1 LSVFAS
7 LIVLAA
13 GSFLVAASAAAAPEA
28 HEAASAGLPQ
38 LDPSSW
44 PSQLFWLALTFG
56 VLYWLMAG
64 KFLPSLGGAI
74 EERRD
79 RVADD
84 LDQAGEFKRQAQD
97 AETAYN
103 KALADARAKA
113 QGIAADTRGEM
124 DKEIAGLQADTDAA
138 LDKQLAA
145 AEARI
150 AKMKTDAAAKVRE
163 AAADTTRAVVEALID
178 EAPTDEAVAK
188 AIAAAA
194 RA

>member
-1 LSVFAS
+1 MSVFAS
-7 LIVLAA
+7 LIATAAA
-13 GSFLVAASAAAAPEA
+13 GVAEA
-28 HEAASAGLPQ
+28 HEEAASAGLPQ

-79 RVADD
+79 RLADD
-84 LDQAGEFKRQAQD
+84 LDQASEFKRQAED
-97 AETAYN
+97 AEAAYN

-113 QGIAADTRGEM
+113 QSIAADTRSEM
-124 DKEIAGLQADTDAA
+124 DEEIAGLQAETETA
-138 LDKQLAA
+138 LEQQLSA

-150 AKMKTDAAAKVRE
+150 AAMKSDAAAKVRE
-163 AAADTTRAVVEALID
+163 AASDTTRAVVEALID
-178 EAPTDEAVAK
+178 EAPTDEAVTK
-188 AIAAAA
+188 AISAVS

>member
-1 LSVFAS
+1 MSVFAN
-7 LIVLAA
+7 LIVTAAA
-13 GSFLVAASAAAAPEA
+13 GAVEA
-28 HEAASAGLPQ
+28 HEEAASAGLPQ

-44 PSQLFWLALTFG
+44 PSQLFWLTLTFG

-79 RVADD
+79 RIADD
-84 LDQAGEFKRQAQD
+84 LDQAAEFKRQAED

-113 QGIAADTRGEM
+113 GAIAADTRGEM
-124 DKEIAGLQADTDAA
+124 DKEIAALQAETDEA
-138 LDKQLAA
+138 LDKQLGA

-150 AKMKTDAAAKVRE
+150 ASMKADASAKVRE
-163 AAADTTRAVVEALID
+163 AASDTTRAVVETLID
-178 EAPTDEAVAK
+178 EAPTDDAVAK
-188 AIAAAA
+188 AIAAV

>member
-1 LSVFAS
+1 MSVFAS
-7 LIVLAA
+7 LIVTAAA
-13 GSFLVAASAAAAPEA
+13 GAAEA
-28 HEAASAGLPQ
+28 HEEAASAGLPQ

-44 PSQLFWLALTFG
+44 PSQLFWLAITFG

-74 EERRD
+74 EERKD
-79 RVADD
+79 RIADD
-84 LDQAGEFKRQAQD
+84 LDQAAEFKRQAED
-97 AETAYN
+97 AEAGYN

-124 DKEIAGLQADTDAA
+124 DKEIAALQAETDAA
-138 LDKQLAA
+138 LEKQLAA
-145 AEARI
+145 AESRI
-150 AKMKTDAAAKVRE
+150 AKMKSDAAAKVRE

-188 AIAAAA
+188 AIASA